1 MSHFIDIAAVE
12 DNRMLV
18 DSLWAWASDSRGI
31 RLKAVTSTVEEL
43 LRARRE
49 PVDVVLLDAAL
60 RAEPDPAGN
69 VRRLIDAG
77 HRVLVIDGS
86 AEPISAARALATG
99 ADGYLTRDH
108 DLAALAE
115 TLHAIAADGRPRSP
129 GATVAA
135 EPDGHPLRPP
145 LSERERAVLMA
156 YASGRTLDSTARHLG
171 ISVETARTYLKRV
184 KAKYQQAGLP
194 AYTKVDLAER
204 VRADWQEKP
213 DHGKSLTWRRS
224 QHDRELSP
232 YGCRSVPDPVTVA
245 AAEPSLA
252 RFAFRRRCQR
262 AILRSALPLFF
273 GGPAPNAMDVAQCE
287 GCGQAMSPHSAFRAY
302 GLSLRYFSCATP
314 LMPGGRNEQGCR

>member
-60 RAEPDPAGN
+60 RAEP
-69 VRRLIDAG
+69 V
-77 HRVLVIDGS
+77 
-86 AEPISAARALATG
+86 SAARALATG

-115 TLHAIAADGRPRSP
+115 TLHAIAADGRARSP

-194 AYTKVDLAER
+194 AYTKVELAER
-204 VRADWQEKP
+204 VRADWQEEP
-213 DHGKSLTWRRS
+213 NHSMSL
-224 QHDRELSP
+224 
-232 YGCRSVPDPVTVA
+232 
-245 AAEPSLA
+245 
-252 RFAFRRRCQR
+252 
-262 AILRSALPLFF
+262 
-273 GGPAPNAMDVAQCE
+273 
-287 GCGQAMSPHSAFRAY
+287 HSIK
-302 GLSLRYFSCATP
+302 
-314 LMPGGRNEQGCR
+314 

>member
-1 MSHFIDIAAVE
+1 MSHFIDIAAVQ

-18 DSLWAWASDSRGI
+18 DSLWAWASESRGI
-31 RLKAVTSTVEEL
+31 RLKAVTSTVDEL

-69 VRRLIDAG
+69 IRRLIDAD
-77 HRVLVIDGS
+77 HRVLMIDRS
-86 AEPISAARALATG
+86 AKPISAARALATG

-108 DLAALAE
+108 DLADLAG
-115 TLHAIAADGRPRSP
+115 TLRAIAAGGRECSP
-129 GATVAA
+129 GATRAV
-135 EPDGHPLRPP
+135 EPVGHPLRPP
-145 LSERERAVLMA
+145 LSEREHAVLKA

-245 AAEPSLA
+245 AADPSLVSPG
-252 RFAFRRRCQR
+252 FS
-262 AILRSALPLFF
+262 LRVS
-273 GGPAPNAMDVAQCE
+273 GGPARR
-287 GCGQAMSPHSAFRAY
+287 S
-302 GLSLRYFSCATP
+302 
-314 LMPGGRNEQGCR
+314 